1 MNKQSEKKNS
11 SNKAK
16 SFSNSEIEKSTRKN
30 KKNKSQTYL
39 AKRLS
44 LYPQLML
51 ILPSFS
57 LSQTLTSEDN
67 IEEKDSNIESGTL
80 DVSNS
85 HQN

>member
-1 MNKQSEKKNS
+1 MLCIGVTDEWAIREKKL

-16 SFSNSEIEKSTRKN
+16 SFSNSENEKSTRKN

-39 AKRLS
+39 ARRFS

-57 LSQTLTSEDN
+57 LSKTLTPEEH
-67 IEEKDSNIESGTL
+67 IEESDRNWNIRNTA
-80 DVSNS
+80 
-85 HQN
+85 